1 MVILPCATSRAENV
15 NVAVNGNIN
24 AAIQQVNAAGGGTVN
39 LAAGN
44 WTISS
49 PINMLSNVSLVG
61 AGENSTS
68 LVSTGGFNVIQETA
82 DGENNMAVQNLNIVG
97 VSTNTSSN
105 GVYIDAGSTYNT
117 NITISNVGV
126 EDCGGIGCQ
135 LKRCNTF
142 LIAGCDFQ
150 SNGITDLDHNC
161 YCFDVNSGSI
171 TNSQFLNSPDGSG
184 IHLNTDA
191 DGGTCDNVTISGCV
205 CSGNGQDGMDIQGT
219 LANDVIEGNTVKY
232 NNNTMDGGY
241 GIRIW
246 TGSGDL
252 NDNVAEGNAIASYN
266 VWKGWT
272 QENNITA
279 VPGQV
284 GMLAVTNGQ
293 SDLTASGS
301 YSGGSPGTS
310 TDVTFSN
317 ATYSPTAFTLN
328 TNAFNLHVGTLN
340 DLDATQTLTIQN
352 TTSGNASTITL
363 NGGSNSVAP
372 TADDLLYVAAGS
384 TLSIGTGGA
393 GTLNLA
399 LAATGNIDVAGTANI
414 GSVISGF
421 SGLTKTGV
429 GMLTISGASTY
440 AGTTAVN
447 AGALVL
453 TGSLASTSLAVGG
466 GNFTFSELGTNTQS
480 FNSGGTSINSGLS
493 TINNTLS
500 TDVLALGALSRSGG
514 GMVDFG
520 TVTGNI
526 NTSTANATGTG
537 IIAPW
542 AVIGSGTALSY
553 AVANG
558 AGNAITALSGAGS
571 TALATSGGSATT
583 NYSIS
588 SNTTPSKAVTGNTLQ
603 VLNSVTS
610 ALTLS
615 DATAT
620 TTLNGILNSGAAGSS
635 LTISG
640 GTLSIGANQELDIIS
655 NDQATTISSL
665 IVDNSGDPSS
675 VVFGSTN
682 GGTLTLSS
690 STSTFRFGVTLNSGT
705 LAVSA
710 SSTGTAGSITQGP
723 LGTGTLTLNGGAF
736 NPSVNSLTINNA
748 INVIGTTT
756 LDGSTENLILG
767 GAFSGSG
774 TLSEPTSGIA
784 NSVTFNGDLSN
795 FTGALNL
802 TSVMNNFF
810 SPASGSTISGS
821 GVAFTFTVSGS
832 NGKFLA
838 FANNLNGVT
847 FDMGSLS
854 GNGTFHGARN
864 GSSTDTLA
872 IGSLNTSTTFSG
884 QLGITGS
891 NEANFNVTK
900 VGSGSLM
907 LSASNSQ
914 YTGATT
920 IENGALIA
928 GAAVPSSGAGAFGTA
943 TTPIALGDSNT
954 LTNSYDPSLLTG
966 GAFSV
971 ARNITVGSATGT
983 NSSTYTIGGNT
994 DNNSTFSGAISLN
1007 QSLTVSQVAN
1017 AGNNALTISGAI
1029 STNNGSTPTVTF
1041 AGPGNIILSNV
1052 NTYSGVTTISAGT
1065 LALAT
1070 GTTNNIASST
1080 AITIASGAALDLTN
1094 VNGAGGF
1101 ALASGQAIGGSG
1113 TVTGALTVASGS
1125 TISAGTN
1132 TTLGTGASN
1141 TTGKLATGR
1150 ETWAGHSTYAWK
1162 ITGSAGGSG
1171 VAVGSGGSGTIGGGT
1186 GHEGS
1191 DWDDLIMGAL
1201 TVNSTASAPVA
1212 IVVSGTPSNSL
1223 SAGTYSWVI
1232 AQTGSTTAAGI
1243 NSHITAG
1250 DNLLPQG
1257 AKPADAGLFTLN
1269 TANLEFNGITD
1280 PYTAAP
1286 GAFSL
1291 EFEPIG
1297 PGGDLDLV
1305 LDYRSAPEPRAG
1317 SLVVAGGLP
1326 MLIARRRRSQNI
1338 TQ

>member
-1 MVILPCATSRAENV
+1 MVILPCATSMAENV

-24 AAIQQVNAAGGGTVN
+24 SAIEQVNAAGGGTVT
-39 LAAGN
+39 LAAGS
-44 WTISS
+44 WTINSS
-49 PINMLSNVSLVG
+49 INMLSNVSLVG

-68 LVSTGGFNVIQETA
+68 LVATGGFNVIQETA
-82 DGENNMAVQNLNIVG
+82 DGENNMAVENLNIVG

-105 GVYIDAGSTYNT
+105 GVYIDALSTYNS

-142 LIAGCDFQ
+142 LITGCDFQ

-219 LANDVIEGNTVKY
+219 IANDVIEDNTVEY

-252 NDNVAEGNAIASYN
+252 GYNIAEGNTIASYN

-272 QENNITA
+272 QENNNLA
-279 VPGQV
+279 LVPNPGQV
-284 GMLAVTNGQ
+284 GILAVTNGQ

-301 YSGGSPGTS
+301 YWGGSPGTS
-310 TDVTFSN
+310 SDVTFSN
-317 ATYSPTAFTLN
+317 VTYSQTAFTLN
-328 TNAFNLHVGTLN
+328 TDAFNLSVGTLN
-340 DLDATQTLTIQN
+340 DLDATQALTIQN
-352 TTSGNASTITL
+352 TVSGNTSTLVL
-363 NGGSNSVAP
+363 NGDANSVAP
-372 TADDLLYVAAGS
+372 TAADLLYVAPGC
-384 TLSIGTGGA
+384 TLSIGTGGV

-414 GSVISGF
+414 GSVIFGS

-429 GMLTISGASTY
+429 GTLTLSGANSY
-440 AGTTAVN
+440 PGTTAVN
-447 AGALVL
+447 AGTLVL

-466 GNFTFSELGTNTQS
+466 GTFTFSEPGSNTQS
-480 FNSGGTSINSGLS
+480 FDGGGTSINGGLS
-493 TINNTLS
+493 TINNTVS
-500 TDVLALGALSRSGG
+500 TDVLTLGALSRSGG

-520 TVTGNI
+520 TIAGNI
-526 NTSTANATGTG
+526 NISTANATGTG

-542 AVIGSGTALSY
+542 AVTGSGATLSY

-571 TALATSGGSATT
+571 TALPTSGGSATT
-583 NYSIS
+583 NFSMS
-588 SNTTPSKAVTGNTLQ
+588 ASTTPSKAVTGNTLQ

-615 DATAT
+615 DASAA
-620 TTLNGILNSGAAGSS
+620 TTLNGILNSGGTGSS

-640 GTLSIGANQELDIIS
+640 GTLSIGANQELDIVS
-655 NDQATTISSL
+655 DAQATIISSL
-665 IVDNSGDPSS
+665 IADNSGGASS

-690 STSTFRFGVTLNSGT
+690 STSTFRGGFVLNSGT
-705 LAVSA
+705 LAVGA
-710 SSTGTAGSITQGP
+710 SSAGTAGAVSKGP
-723 LGTGTLTLNGGAF
+723 LGTGTLTFDGGAF
-736 NPSVNSLTINNA
+736 NPSANNLTINNA
-748 INVIGTTT
+748 INVVGTTR
-756 LDGSTENLILG
+756 LDGSTENLTLG

-774 TLSEPTSGIA
+774 TLSEPTSGVA
-784 NSVTFNGDLSN
+784 NGITFNGDLSN

-810 SPASGSTISGS
+810 SPASGSTINGS
-821 GVAFTFTVSGS
+821 GVAFTFTIFGT

-864 GSSTDTLA
+864 GSTTDTLV
-872 IGSLNTSTTFSG
+872 IGSLNTNTTFSG
-884 QLGITGS
+884 PLGIAGS

-900 VGSGSLM
+900 VGSGSLT
-907 LSASNSQ
+907 LSASVSQ
-914 YTGATT
+914 YTGLTT
-920 IENGALIA
+920 IENG
-928 GAAVPSSGAGAFGTA
+928 
-943 TTPIALGDSNT
+943 
-954 LTNSYDPSLLTG
+954 
-966 GAFSV
+966 
-971 ARNITVGSATGT
+971 
-983 NSSTYTIGGNT
+983 
-994 DNNSTFSGAISLN
+994 
-1007 QSLTVSQVAN
+1007 
-1017 AGNNALTISGAI
+1017 
-1029 STNNGSTPTVTF
+1029 
-1041 AGPGNIILSNV
+1041 
-1052 NTYSGVTTISAGT
+1052 T
-1065 LALAT
+1065 LALST

-1080 AITIASGAALDLTN
+1080 AITVDSGAALN
-1094 VNGAGGF
+1094 VTDVTGAGGF
-1101 ALASGQAIGGSG
+1101 ALASGQAVGGSG
-1113 TVTGALTVASGS
+1113 TVNGALTVASGS
-1125 TISAGTN
+1125 TISPGTS

-1141 TTGKLATGR
+1141 TTGTLATGS
-1150 ETWAGHSTYAWK
+1150 ETWAGNGKYAWK
-1162 ITGSAGGSG
+1162 ITGSAGSSG

-1186 GHEGS
+1186 AHEGS
-1191 DWDDLIMGAL
+1191 DWDNLVMSAL
-1201 TVNSTASAPVA
+1201 TVNSTAKSPFD
-1212 IVVSGTPSNSL
+1212 IVVSGTPSNS
-1223 SAGTYSWVI
+1223 SSGGTYSWVI
-1232 AQTGSTTAAGI
+1232 AQTTSTTAASI

-1257 AKPADAGLFTLN
+1257 AKPADAGLFTLD
-1269 TANLEFNGITD
+1269 TANLTFNGVTD
-1280 PYTAAP
+1280 PYTATP
-1286 GAFSL
+1286 SAFSL

-1305 LDYRSAPEPRAG
+1305 LDYSTAPEPGAG
-1317 SLVVAGGLP
+1317 LLVLAGGLP
-1326 MLIARRRRSQNI
+1326 MLAARRRRRRQE
-1338 TQ
+1338 TPDGY